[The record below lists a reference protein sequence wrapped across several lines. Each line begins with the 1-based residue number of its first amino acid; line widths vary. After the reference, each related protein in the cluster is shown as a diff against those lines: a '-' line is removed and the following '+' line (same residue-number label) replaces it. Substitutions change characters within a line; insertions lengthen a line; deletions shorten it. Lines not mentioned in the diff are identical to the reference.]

1 MRFPPPSPPLER
13 GLYGYGYRLD
23 GGGGGGEDAD
33 GEGEGFNAK
42 LGDEIYIRSWREQS
56 LSHMALIDDGDDDQ
70 LLQLAGNIR
79 PFPF

>member
-56 LSHMALIDDGDDDQ
+56 LSHMALNDQ

>member
-1 MRFPPPSPPLER
+1 MR
-13 GLYGYGYRLD
+13 GMYGYGYRLYGFVK
-23 GGGGGGEDAD
+23 GGADSGGVD
-33 GEGEGFNAK
+33 GEGFNAK

-56 LSHMALIDDGDDDQ
+56 LSHMALNDQ